1 MKYLKKIL
9 YNPLESLLCIIL
21 VSLVI
26 ISFSQ
31 VIFRYVLHTSL
42 SWSEESCRFLL
53 MWLGMLSAAY
63 GFKIKAHFSLSF
75 IKKKFSANL
84 SQIVTI
90 LTTVLM
96 SIFLVIFIFTLDRL
110 SKIIIIKL
118 SAPLNELNI
127 SVTSFINFNLIW
139 NEGIAFGLLSFD
151 DKFYYNLI
159 TLLIALITSIIIWL
173 ANKSKGVEKLGFL
186 MIVGGSL
193 GNLFDRIYY
202 SSVPDF
208 IDISINN
215 FHWFIF
221 NVADIFITIGVIL
234 LIILEFF
241 KKKKL

>member
-1 MKYLKKIL
+1 MLKNNI
-9 YNPLESLLCIIL
+9 
-21 VSLVI
+21 
-26 ISFSQ
+26 
-31 VIFRYVLHTSL
+31 
-42 SWSEESCRFLL
+42 
-53 MWLGMLSAAY
+53 
-63 GFKIKAHFSLSF
+63 FSL
-75 IKKKFSANL
+75 
-84 SQIVTI
+84 
-90 LTTVLM
+90 
-96 SIFLVIFIFTLDRL
+96 FLVIFIFTLDRL

-118 SAPLNELNI
+118 SEPLNELNI

-139 NEGIAFGLLSFD
+139 NEGIAFGLLSFN

-234 LIILEFF
+234 LIILEFY

>member
-1 MKYLKKIL
+1 MLKNNI
-9 YNPLESLLCIIL
+9 
-21 VSLVI
+21 
-26 ISFSQ
+26 
-31 VIFRYVLHTSL
+31 
-42 SWSEESCRFLL
+42 
-53 MWLGMLSAAY
+53 
-63 GFKIKAHFSLSF
+63 FSL
-75 IKKKFSANL
+75 
-84 SQIVTI
+84 
-90 LTTVLM
+90 
-96 SIFLVIFIFTLDRL
+96 FLVIFIFTLDRL

-118 SAPLNELNI
+118 SEPLNELNI

-193 GNLFDRIYY
+193 GNLFDRIFY

-241 KKKKL
+241 KKEKL

>member
-1 MKYLKKIL
+1 MKDLIANRMSKKKIIDL
-9 YNPLESLLCIIL
+9 
-21 VSLVI
+21 
-26 ISFSQ
+26 
-31 VIFRYVLHTSL
+31 IF
-42 SWSEESCRFLL
+42 
-53 MWLGMLSAAY
+53 
-63 GFKIKAHFSLSF
+63 
-75 IKKKFSANL
+75 
-84 SQIVTI
+84 
-90 LTTVLM
+90 
-96 SIFLVIFIFTLDRL
+96 VIFIFSIDRL
-110 SKIIIIKL
+110 SKLLVIK
-118 SAPLNELNI
+118 SAEANGEVNF
-127 SVTSFINFNLIW
+127 SVTSFLNFNLIW

-241 KKKKL
+241 KKEKL

>member
-1 MKYLKKIL
+1 MKDLIANRMSKKKIIDL
-9 YNPLESLLCIIL
+9 
-21 VSLVI
+21 
-26 ISFSQ
+26 
-31 VIFRYVLHTSL
+31 IF
-42 SWSEESCRFLL
+42 
-53 MWLGMLSAAY
+53 
-63 GFKIKAHFSLSF
+63 
-75 IKKKFSANL
+75 
-84 SQIVTI
+84 
-90 LTTVLM
+90 
-96 SIFLVIFIFTLDRL
+96 VIFIFFIDRL
-110 SKIIIIKL
+110 SKLLVIK
-118 SAPLNELNI
+118 SAEANGEVNF
-127 SVTSFINFNLIW
+127 SVTSFLNFNLIW

-159 TLLIALITSIIIWL
+159 TLLIAVITSIIIWL

>member
-1 MKYLKKIL
+1 MLKNNI
-9 YNPLESLLCIIL
+9 
-21 VSLVI
+21 
-26 ISFSQ
+26 
-31 VIFRYVLHTSL
+31 
-42 SWSEESCRFLL
+42 
-53 MWLGMLSAAY
+53 
-63 GFKIKAHFSLSF
+63 FSL
-75 IKKKFSANL
+75 
-84 SQIVTI
+84 
-90 LTTVLM
+90 
-96 SIFLVIFIFTLDRL
+96 FLVIFIFTLDRL

-118 SAPLNELNI
+118 SEPLNELNI

-159 TLLIALITSIIIWL
+159 TLLIVLITSIIIWF

>member
-1 MKYLKKIL
+1 MKDLIANRISKKKIIDL
-9 YNPLESLLCIIL
+9 
-21 VSLVI
+21 
-26 ISFSQ
+26 
-31 VIFRYVLHTSL
+31 IF
-42 SWSEESCRFLL
+42 
-53 MWLGMLSAAY
+53 
-63 GFKIKAHFSLSF
+63 
-75 IKKKFSANL
+75 
-84 SQIVTI
+84 
-90 LTTVLM
+90 
-96 SIFLVIFIFTLDRL
+96 VIFIFSIDRL
-110 SKIIIIKL
+110 SKLLVIK
-118 SAPLNELNI
+118 SAEVNGEVNF
-127 SVTSFINFNLIW
+127 SVTSFLNFNLIW

-241 KKKKL
+241 KKKKS

>member
-1 MKYLKKIL
+1 MLKNNI
-9 YNPLESLLCIIL
+9 
-21 VSLVI
+21 
-26 ISFSQ
+26 
-31 VIFRYVLHTSL
+31 
-42 SWSEESCRFLL
+42 
-53 MWLGMLSAAY
+53 
-63 GFKIKAHFSLSF
+63 FSL
-75 IKKKFSANL
+75 
-84 SQIVTI
+84 
-90 LTTVLM
+90 
-96 SIFLVIFIFTLDRL
+96 FLVIFIFTSDRL

-118 SAPLNELNI
+118 SEPLNELNI

-159 TLLIALITSIIIWL
+159 TLLIAIITSIIIWL

-186 MIVGGSL
+186 MIVGGSF
-193 GNLFDRIYY
+193 GNIFDRIYY

-221 NVADIFITIGVIL
+221 NVADIFISIGVIL

-241 KKKKL
+241 KKKIS

>member
-1 MKYLKKIL
+1 MLKNNI
-9 YNPLESLLCIIL
+9 
-21 VSLVI
+21 
-26 ISFSQ
+26 
-31 VIFRYVLHTSL
+31 
-42 SWSEESCRFLL
+42 
-53 MWLGMLSAAY
+53 
-63 GFKIKAHFSLSF
+63 FSL
-75 IKKKFSANL
+75 
-84 SQIVTI
+84 
-90 LTTVLM
+90 
-96 SIFLVIFIFTLDRL
+96 FLVIFIFTLDRL

-118 SAPLNELNI
+118 SEPLNELNI

-241 KKKKL
+241 KKKKS

>member
-1 MKYLKKIL
+1 MLKNNI
-9 YNPLESLLCIIL
+9 
-21 VSLVI
+21 
-26 ISFSQ
+26 
-31 VIFRYVLHTSL
+31 
-42 SWSEESCRFLL
+42 
-53 MWLGMLSAAY
+53 
-63 GFKIKAHFSLSF
+63 FSL
-75 IKKKFSANL
+75 
-84 SQIVTI
+84 
-90 LTTVLM
+90 
-96 SIFLVIFIFTLDRL
+96 FLVIFIFTLDRL

-139 NEGIAFGLLSFD
+139 NEGIAFGLLSFN

-159 TLLIALITSIIIWL
+159 TLLIAVITSIIIWL

-241 KKKKL
+241 KKKKS

>member
-1 MKYLKKIL
+1 MKDLIANRMSKKKIIDL
-9 YNPLESLLCIIL
+9 
-21 VSLVI
+21 
-26 ISFSQ
+26 
-31 VIFRYVLHTSL
+31 IF
-42 SWSEESCRFLL
+42 
-53 MWLGMLSAAY
+53 
-63 GFKIKAHFSLSF
+63 
-75 IKKKFSANL
+75 
-84 SQIVTI
+84 
-90 LTTVLM
+90 
-96 SIFLVIFIFTLDRL
+96 VIFIFSIDRL
-110 SKIIIIKL
+110 SKLLVIK
-118 SAPLNELNI
+118 SAEVNGEVNF
-127 SVTSFINFNLIW
+127 SVTSFLNFNLIW

-193 GNLFDRIYY
+193 GNLFDRIFY

-241 KKKKL
+241 KKEKL

>member
-1 MKYLKKIL
+1 MLKNNI
-9 YNPLESLLCIIL
+9 
-21 VSLVI
+21 
-26 ISFSQ
+26 
-31 VIFRYVLHTSL
+31 
-42 SWSEESCRFLL
+42 
-53 MWLGMLSAAY
+53 
-63 GFKIKAHFSLSF
+63 FSL
-75 IKKKFSANL
+75 
-84 SQIVTI
+84 
-90 LTTVLM
+90 
-96 SIFLVIFIFTLDRL
+96 FLVIFIFTLDRL

-118 SAPLNELNI
+118 SEPLNELNI

-139 NEGIAFGLLSFD
+139 NEGIAFGLLSFN

-173 ANKSKGVEKLGFL
+173 ANKSKGVEKLSFL

>member
-1 MKYLKKIL
+1 MLKNNI
-9 YNPLESLLCIIL
+9 
-21 VSLVI
+21 
-26 ISFSQ
+26 
-31 VIFRYVLHTSL
+31 
-42 SWSEESCRFLL
+42 
-53 MWLGMLSAAY
+53 
-63 GFKIKAHFSLSF
+63 FSL
-75 IKKKFSANL
+75 
-84 SQIVTI
+84 
-90 LTTVLM
+90 
-96 SIFLVIFIFTLDRL
+96 FLVIFIFTLDRL

-159 TLLIALITSIIIWL
+159 TLLIAVITSIIIWL
-173 ANKSKGVEKLGFL
+173 ANKSKGVEKLSFL